1 MEVYNNRLCITHDEL
16 TNGIMSGTLV
26 KQLRFRGRIEQ
37 LQRGGNGREAL
48 FAVDSLP
55 VKYRNEVYR
64 RYPDLQA
71 QAASKEFIDEIVP
84 DGVAMNFYAE
94 YKIDGTRGL
103 DFTKQQEYAYNA
115 AILEAFRS
123 RLDRANSQRMRVS
136 KPRVKKSEFW
146 AKAAKA
152 LPRIADRFPH
162 SLPENPRRLQE
173 KFNEFFRGGKANYEV
188 LISGKFQ
195 NANAA
200 KVESDDQKATILKL
214 ISDPRNLNDK
224 QVVMIYNAVAEQLG
238 WKTITE
244 RPVQEMRKK
253 YGLETAA
260 GRLGAAEFYNNRA
273 MQVKRRRP
281 ALPLYMWSLDGWDV
295 ELYFQRTATDKNGY
309 TVTTYMNRLTV
320 VVVLDPCTNY
330 PIGYAIGEQENSA
343 LIKEAVRNAVN
354 HTAELF
360 GQRYR
365 ANQIQSDHYALKAMF
380 PIYAVAGDKVTPA
393 RVKNAKSKPVERYF
407 KSLNEGYCQ
416 LCRNWSGFGIT
427 SDKKKQPNADALN
440 AYRKEFPDEAGCRM
454 QIKNIIEAERAAKR
468 ADYLKLWAEVPENR
482 RLPLSTEQ
490 YLLNF
495 GAETGYKNAL
505 EGSGLNVKLLGARR
519 SYDCFDLRFRQYA
532 HIRWNVKYDPDNL
545 DQVLAVSDDGAL
557 RFMLESKYVQPMALV
572 ERTEGDAAKLARVKQ
587 YNTHLEDYAKGFIA
601 TADKRVEQLFAHNPQ
616 LDNPLARAVLCDSR
630 GQHKDQRNARRLA
643 AVNVKEIEVKTVEE
657 IASKPAKKES
667 IFNLY

>member
-37 LQRGGNGREAL
+37 LQRGGNGHEAL
-48 FAVDSLP
+48 SAVDSPP
-55 VKYRNEVYR
+55 VKFRNEVYR

-260 GRLGAAEFYNNRA
+260 GR
-273 MQVKRRRP
+273 
-281 ALPLYMWSLDGWDV
+281 
-295 ELYFQRTATDKNGY
+295 
-309 TVTTYMNRLTV
+309 
-320 VVVLDPCTNY
+320 
-330 PIGYAIGEQENSA
+330 
-343 LIKEAVRNAVN
+343 
-354 HTAELF
+354 
-360 GQRYR
+360 
-365 ANQIQSDHYALKAMF
+365 
-380 PIYAVAGDKVTPA
+380 
-393 RVKNAKSKPVERYF
+393 SK
-407 KSLNEGYCQ
+407 L
-416 LCRNWSGFGIT
+416 
-427 SDKKKQPNADALN
+427 
-440 AYRKEFPDEAGCRM
+440 
-454 QIKNIIEAERAAKR
+454 
-468 ADYLKLWAEVPENR
+468 
-482 RLPLSTEQ
+482 
-490 YLLNF
+490 
-495 GAETGYKNAL
+495 ET
-505 EGSGLNVKLLGARR
+505 
-519 SYDCFDLRFRQYA
+519 
-532 HIRWNVKYDPDNL
+532 
-545 DQVLAVSDDGAL
+545 
-557 RFMLESKYVQPMALV
+557 
-572 ERTEGDAAKLARVKQ
+572 
-587 YNTHLEDYAKGFIA
+587 
-601 TADKRVEQLFAHNPQ
+601 
-616 LDNPLARAVLCDSR
+616 
-630 GQHKDQRNARRLA
+630 
-643 AVNVKEIEVKTVEE
+643 
-657 IASKPAKKES
+657 
-667 IFNLY
+667 